1 MSSKSFENEIKRKCT
16 QRLHTEFKA
25 LVVLS
30 YTLTNT
36 VSFMVAC
43 QTKVDINPPFSSLSQ
58 QQSIVYSFF
67 KLLLCCVTFIM
78 A

>member
-1 MSSKSFENEIKRKCT
+1 MYT
-16 QRLHTEFKA
+16 ATPHYTEFKA

-58 QQSIVYSFF
+58 LATQKMRTVHHLLIFQSVT
-67 KLLLCCVTFIM
+67 LLCYFYYGLI
-78 A
+78 